1 MRGRLDSTTAGT
13 DGKVNSLQY
22 SFLQN
27 LAGPE
32 TIIGRSVSIWSEGE
46 KLACCVVGRDA
57 SPREDAENK
66 VLEARRKAEA
76 EAARKERER
85 QEKLRA
91 EREAAEKK
99 AAEEALKNIKPG
111 FGSFGA
117 FPAVA
122 KSEAPKTK
130 TADKK
135 GDAAE
140 KDVAAAA
147 TEGFNPGQ
155 AG

>member
-32 TIIGRSVSIWSEGE
+32 SIIGRSVSIWSNGE

-117 FPAVA
+117 FPAA
-122 KSEAPKTK
+122 KIEAPKTK

-135 GDAAE
+135 EDAA
-140 KDVAAAA
+140 
-147 TEGFNPGQ
+147 
-155 AG
+155 